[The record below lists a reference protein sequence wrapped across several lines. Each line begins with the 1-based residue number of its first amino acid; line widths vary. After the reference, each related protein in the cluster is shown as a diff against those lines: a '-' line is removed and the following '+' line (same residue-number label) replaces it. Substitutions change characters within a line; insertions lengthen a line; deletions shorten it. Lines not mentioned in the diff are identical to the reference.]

1 MLRLNESDF
10 RYDIS
15 KEGLFIAN
23 MSAADLGE
31 YECTILTPADRQ
43 VLVTSVYDPNATQ
56 WWIMILLIALIIVAA
71 LLLCDCCVYCFRKH
85 MHQSGRYG
93 VKDIEEGRTKANR
106 SDIQYSINEES
117 DGDEGE
123 YDVNNDLLDG
133 GGGGGKG
140 DNAGGKI
147 EKPIFRGSSK
157 NGGLKN
163 AVYGGGSENS
173 LLEGTDD
180 LIRLTRGMSEDGSF
194 REGRYGD
201 DE

>member
-1 MLRLNESDF
+1 MLGASRWLLWKQRLWQTLRHF
-10 RYDIS
+10 
-15 KEGLFIAN
+15 G
-23 MSAADLGE
+23 SAS
-31 YECTILTPADRQ
+31 P
-43 VLVTSVYDPNATQ
+43 P
-56 WWIMILLIALIIVAA
+56 
-71 LLLCDCCVYCFRKH
+71 
-85 MHQSGRYG
+85 
-93 VKDIEEGRTKANR
+93 
-106 SDIQYSINEES
+106 QYSINEES

-133 GGGGGKG
+133 KG
-140 DNAGGKI
+140 DKI

-194 REGRYGD
+194 REGRYADG
-201 DE
+201 EA

>member
-1 MLRLNESDF
+1 MTESDVG
-10 RYDIS
+10 D
-15 KEGLFIAN
+15 
-23 MSAADLGE
+23 
-31 YECTILTPADRQ
+31 YECEIITPADRQ
-43 VLVTSVYDPNATQ
+43 VLATSIYDPNATQ
-56 WWIMILLIALIIVAA
+56 WWIIILLIALVLVA
-71 LLLCDCCVYCFRKH
+71 LLLLCGCCVYCFRKH

-93 VKDIEEGRTKANR
+93 VKDIEEGRKKANR
-106 SDIQYSINEES
+106 SDIQYSINDES

-133 GGGGGKG
+133 GGKG
-140 DNAGGKI
+140 DGNNGKI

-194 REGRYGD
+194 REGRYADG
-201 DE
+201 E

>member
-1 MLRLNESDF
+1 MT
-10 RYDIS
+10 
-15 KEGLFIAN
+15 K
-23 MSAADLGE
+23 
-31 YECTILTPADRQ
+31 LT
-43 VLVTSVYDPNATQ
+43 L
-56 WWIMILLIALIIVAA
+56 
-71 LLLCDCCVYCFRKH
+71 H
-85 MHQSGRYG
+85 
-93 VKDIEEGRTKANR
+93 R
-106 SDIQYSINEES
+106 SDIQYSINDES

-133 GGGGGKG
+133 GGKG
-140 DNAGGKI
+140 DNNGKI

-194 REGRYGD
+194 REGRYADG
-201 DE
+201 EA